1 MYLLGNFL
9 RRGRGNG
16 GVGRG
21 GRGLHPAAHLA
32 QVGGDTVLVLE
43 RVQSKRVVVRV
54 RRQHGDSRVD
64 TVTTVHHSRAVLTA
78 RYWPLGTGH
87 SVLAARY

>member
-21 GRGLHPAAHLA
+21 GRALHPAAHLA

-43 RVQSKRVVVRV
+43 RRVKAERVGVRM

-78 RYWPLGTGH
+78 RY
-87 SVLAARY
+87 